1 MLRRAASLS
10 PGVGGARR
18 CWIRHGCLVSVCVQG
33 GRAAAWEAGGTS
45 LRDATLLFT
54 SPASNPSPAASWRGC
69 RGAFEVGLSSTAVY
83 VTQKNTPLCPSVL
96 SFTCGQILPGSSA
109 SMQQRD
115 SVVELL
121 LVLSALILV
130 GAVRWVLCSKPSP
143 ISVLG

>member
-1 MLRRAASLS
+1 MGGRGHLTEGRNAAIHLPGLQ
-10 PGVGGARR
+10 PGV
-18 CWIRHGCLVSVCVQG
+18 
-33 GRAAAWEAGGTS
+33 
-45 LRDATLLFT
+45 
-54 SPASNPSPAASWRGC
+54 ASNPSPAASWRGC